1 MPSEISVQ
9 AVAVA
14 RSGSDGAID
23 TKMATA
29 SEAPAQA
36 EPAPAPSPIIN
47 PTLRLD
53 AALGLVVIEFRNDSG
68 TVTTSIPSER
78 QIAAYQ
84 RWDVTHFGP
93 TPMGRDETTAAAH
106 ASTGVQPAVHASP
119 TERQPTQVATDTT
132 PSPPPERSSTARPE
146 ES

>member
-14 RSGSDGAID
+14 HAGSDGAID
-23 TKMATA
+23 PRVATA
-29 SEAPAQA
+29 SESPVQA

-68 TVTTSIPSER
+68 AVTTSIPSER
-78 QIAAYQ
+78 QIEAYQ
-84 RWDVTHFGP
+84 RWAQTHSGQAP
-93 TPMGRDETTAAAH
+93 TGQDESAAAAPAIAIGQPAAH
-106 ASTGVQPAVHASP
+106 AST
-119 TERQPTQVATDTT
+119 TERRPAQPPADRA
-132 PSPPPERSSTARPE
+132 PSPPPERRPAQRTE
-146 ES
+146 KS

>member
-1 MPSEISVQ
+1 MSSDISVQ

-14 RSGSDGAID
+14 RAGSDGVTD
-23 TKMATA
+23 PRMTTTNG
-29 SEAPAQA
+29 SSAQA
-36 EPAPAPSPIIN
+36 EPAPPPSPVIN

-68 TVTTSIPSER
+68 AVTTSIPSER

-93 TPMGRDETTAAAH
+93 APMGLDETVAAAPSTVKH
-106 ASTGVQPAVHASP
+106 AVLTSA
-119 TERQPTQVATDTT
+119 TERRPAQAATDT
-132 PSPPPERSSTARPE
+132 PPAPPPPGPASTARPKR
-146 ES
+146 S